1 MLISAYDK
9 TDKLREMRTR
19 GREGVKNPKNFAY
32 VLNGSPLTGKGRCGS
47 FPVRSPPGFSRQGQ
61 HDPGL
66 DRETRG
72 GAGLIYAHALVAS
85 RRARSTFVAF
95 RTAGLRTSGR
105 TRTDGEAESRT
116 KAKREAARE
125 KAV

>member
-1 MLISAYDK
+1 
-9 TDKLREMRTR
+9 MRDVTGR
-19 GREGVKNPKNFAY
+19 GDAA
-32 VLNGSPLTGKGRCGS
+32 GS

-72 GAGLIYAHALVAS
+72 GAGLIYAHALLAS
-85 RRARSTFVAF
+85 KRARSTFVAF
-95 RTAGLRTSGR
+95 RTSG
-105 TRTDGEAESRT
+105 RTDGEAESRT